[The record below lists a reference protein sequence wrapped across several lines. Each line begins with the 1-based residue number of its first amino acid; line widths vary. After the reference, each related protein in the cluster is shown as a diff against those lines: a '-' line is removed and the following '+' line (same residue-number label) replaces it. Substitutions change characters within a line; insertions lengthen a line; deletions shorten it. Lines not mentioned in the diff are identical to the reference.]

1 MKTKTLF
8 VALLLGMILIL
19 PAVNAEA
26 VKVVIND
33 VTPQPVEPGNDLT
46 LRVTYSNVD
55 KDFIKNISSYIDLR
69 YPFSLKTST
78 ESYENGLELCAY
90 CSRTNTFFIHVDSA
104 AKSGTYPIF
113 IRTREL
119 DSESVRTVSATIR
132 GKPNFVLSSEVL
144 SNITPGDIFNMN
156 LQLRNIGTG
165 IGNQVKVVSK
175 SSDFISLGSSVI
187 IVETLEPGNNTF
199 VTFMMS
205 PNDDLKAD
213 AYNLPFEISYNDES
227 GVAYNT
233 TQNIGTRIVNEGLL
247 NIESIKVTSATG
259 KPVAGQ
265 PVTIIVRLENIGHG
279 NANYI
284 ESEISCDGQT
294 INAFLGQLK
303 KDEDAPAVF
312 EITLPSGGI
321 YHCSLVTNYT
331 DDLGRHTITNNFDIT
346 LGRAEIPAAYIAVI
360 IIIIAGAAYYLRKR
374 HSRKKGG

>member
-1 MKTKTLF
+1 MKTKHLF
-8 VALLLGMILIL
+8 IALLLSIMLVL

-55 KDFIKNISSYIDLR
+55 KDFIRNISSSIDLR

-90 CSRTNTFFIHVDSA
+90 CSRTNTFFIHIDSA
-104 AKSGTYPIF
+104 ARSGTYPIF

-119 DSESVRTVSATIR
+119 DSESVRTISATVR
-132 GKPNFVLSSEVL
+132 GKPNFALSSDVL
-144 SNITPGDIFNMN
+144 SNITPSNVFDMK
-156 LQLRNIGTG
+156 LLLTNIGTG
-165 IGNQVKVVSK
+165 VANQIKVTSK

-187 IVETLEPGNNTF
+187 IIETVEPGNSTY
-199 VTFMMS
+199 VTFQMS
-205 PNDDLKAD
+205 PNDNLKAG
-213 AYNLPFEISYNDES
+213 AYSLPFEISYNDES
-227 GVAYNT
+227 GVTYNT
-233 TQNIGTRIVNEGLL
+233 TQNIGTRVVNEGLL
-247 NIESIKVTSATG
+247 NIESMKVTSSTG
-259 KPVAGQ
+259 KPIAGQ

-284 ESEISCDGQT
+284 ESQISCDGQT
-294 INAFLGQLK
+294 VKAFLGQLK

-321 YHCSLVTNYT
+321 YNCNLVTNYA
-331 DDLGRHTITNNFDIT
+331 DDLGKHTITNNFDIT
-346 LGRAEIPAAYIAVI
+346 LGRAEIPPAAIVVI
-360 IIIIAGAAYYLRKR
+360 IIIIIGAAYYLRKR